1 MKIIILG
8 PTGAGKGT
16 QAKHISKLLKI
27 KHIDLGENFR
37 KIAKK
42 NRYINE
48 VINKGRLIPDSIVLK
63 LVDKLTRNKKN
74 FILDGFPRK
83 LSQAKAFKNKID
95 LVLFLKISKNEVVKR
110 LRLRK
115 RADDDLKNINER
127 YKIYL
132 KQTIP
137 VVNYYKKKGI
147 LVAINGNPSIK
158 RVSKEIKEVL
168 EGY

>member
-16 QAKHISKLLKI
+16 QAKFISKLLKI

-37 KIAKK
+37 KMAKR

-63 LVDKLTRNKKN
+63 IVEKLTKNKKN

-83 LSQAKAFKNKID
+83 LSQAKVFKDKID

-110 LRLRK
+110 LKLRK
-115 RADDDLKNINER
+115 REDDGLKNINER
-127 YKIYL
+127 YRIYL

-137 VVNYYKKKGI
+137 VVNYYKRKGI

-158 RVSKEIKEVL
+158 KVNEEIKEVL